1 VAEVPLLARPSTGLR
16 RDSAPRGRTGSRRG
30 AGRLPHVLALLALSS
45 LAHGLTWDPQSE
57 DRQPVPTLSAHVTDV
72 TGTLSASER
81 QALEQKLADWEAK
94 TTNQLAV
101 LIVPTTKP
109 ETIEEYGIR
118 VAEAWKIGQKGK
130 DNGAIFIVA
139 KNDKQMRIEVGYG
152 LEGELTDVAARR
164 IIGDTVAPLFSQ
176 GKFAEG
182 INAGVDRIVAVVG
195 GEDTVATPPPRRRG
209 AHGFDVGTIALL
221 ALVVVPAIG
230 AILRSIF
237 GNVGG
242 SVAGGAI
249 VGGATWLFA
258 GSILFAVI
266 AAIVALVVIS
276 FASLGGR
283 GGPGLWFPGGGGGW
297 GGGGGGGWGGG
308 GGGFGGGGASGG
320 WR

>member
-1 VAEVPLLARPSTGLR
+1 VRPFVPSLLFA
-16 RDSAPRGRTGSRRG
+16 
-30 AGRLPHVLALLALSS
+30 LALAAWATLAQ
-45 LAHGLTWDPQSE
+45 AVTWDPQRE
-57 DRQPVPTLSAHVTDV
+57 GRQPIPSLSAHVTDL
-72 TGTLSASER
+72 TGTLSAPER
-81 QALEQKLADWEAK
+81 QALETKLADWESR

-109 ETIEEYGIR
+109 ETIEEYAIR

-130 DNGAIFIVA
+130 DNGAVFLIA

-152 LEGELTDVAARR
+152 LEGDLTDVAARR

-195 GEDTVATPPPRRRG
+195 GTDTAAPPPPPRRARSQWD
-209 AHGFDVGTIALL
+209 FGTIAILL
-221 ALVVVPAIG
+221 LVAVPAVG

-242 SVAGGAI
+242 SLAGGAI
-249 VGGATWLFA
+249 VGGATWLIA
-258 GSILFAVI
+258 GSILFGVV
-266 AAIVALVVIS
+266 AAILALVVIAFS
-276 FASLGGR
+276 SLGGGR
-283 GGPGLWFPGGGGGW
+283 GPGMWIPGGGGGW
-297 GGGGGGGWGGG
+297 GGGGFGGGGGWGGG

>member
-1 VAEVPLLARPSTGLR
+1 VTGLE
-16 RDSAPRGRTGSRRG
+16 TRRG
-30 AGRLPHVLALLALSS
+30 AWRIACLRGLAALALAVLPGAVP
-45 LAHGLTWDPQSE
+45 AVAWDPPR
-57 DRQPVPTLSAHVTDV
+57 DGLQPVPALSARVTDV

-81 QALEQKLADWEAK
+81 QALEAKLANWEAG

-109 ETIEEYGIR
+109 ETIEEYSLR

-130 DNGAIFIVA
+130 DNGAVFVVA

-176 GKFAEG
+176 GQFAAG
-182 INAGVDRIVAVVG
+182 IDAGVDRIIAVVG
-195 GEDTVATPPPRRRG
+195 GTDTAPRTQPRRGRSSG
-209 AHGFDVGTIALL
+209 GFDIGTIALIL
-221 ALVVVPAIG
+221 LVVVPALG

-242 SVAGGAI
+242 SAAGSAI
-249 VGGATWLFA
+249 VGGAAWLFG
-258 GSILFAVI
+258 GSLII
-266 AAIVALVVIS
+266 AAIAAIIALVVIAFS
-276 FASLGGR
+276 GFGGR
-283 GGPGLWFPGGGGGW
+283 GGGMWFPGGGW
-297 GGGGGGGWGGG
+297 GGGGGGFSGGGGGFSGG

-320 WR
+320 W